1 MLSDSSSPR
10 HDVPLSP
17 YDYPQ
22 RGPGRVLVVDDD
34 APLRMLISRQ
44 LELAGFEVV
53 AAADGPAALGVMRAD
68 PSIRL
73 VLLDLM
79 MPGMDGWQVR
89 HAHLDDPQL
98 ARVPTVILTGAP
110 LASLDHQQLRA
121 ADYLLKPVGRDHL
134 ISVVSNYCEPTPHGA

>member
-1 MLSDSSSPR
+1 MRSAASSQR

-34 APLRMLISRQ
+34 APLRVLISHQ

-53 AAADGPAALGVMRAD
+53 SAADGPAALDVLRAD
-68 PSIRL
+68 ASIRL

-79 MPGMDGWQVR
+79 MPGMDGWCVR
-89 HAHLDDPQL
+89 RAHLDDPAL

-110 LASLDHQQLRA
+110 LASLEHDELKA
-121 ADYLLKPVGRDHL
+121 ADYLLKPVGREHL
-134 ISVVSNYCEPTPHGA
+134 ISVVSNYCEPTAHAA